1 MPGGTSIPQNATGEP
16 VVPAS
21 RKTPAAEGVG
31 SLEPAPRP
39 LWGSTLAV
47 SHLSARASQLPRP
60 GISIE
65 RMKRWRDRQGTRE
78 TGSGISSAASFPC
91 RGKRMHRIPE
101 LDHTRTW
108 TGTIECS
115 GGRMASPFD
124 DTDKGV
130 LAFLPKNEFPETALV
145 LICRISGRFSNKNSG
160 G

>member
-1 MPGGTSIPQNATGEP
+1 MRQDKP
-16 VVPAS
+16 VVPVS

-65 RMKRWRDRQGTRE
+65 RMKRWRDQQGTRE
-78 TGSGISSAASFPC
+78 TEKEMSSAASFPC
-91 RGKRMHRIPE
+91 RGKRTHRIPE
-101 LDHTRTW
+101 NESDHTRTW

-145 LICRISGRFSNKNSG
+145 RIRRINSCV
-160 G
+160 